1 MSLLLAS
8 SRGPFASFTF
18 DLFRG
23 AKDEHL
29 THPNQAKGLAVTFKL
44 SKISSIEKEGNP
56 LKVLPTKSRPALEI
70 AKALVI
76 VAQPYRKCKQKEFDQ
91 FFPLQHHQ
99 LCSIMCEYTTA

>member
-8 SRGPFASFTF
+8 SRGPFASFAF
-18 DLFRG
+18 DPFRG

-56 LKVLPTKSRPALEI
+56 LRCYLLNRDLLWKLLKRW
-70 AKALVI
+70 
-76 VAQPYRKCKQKEFDQ
+76 
-91 FFPLQHHQ
+91 
-99 LCSIMCEYTTA
+99 